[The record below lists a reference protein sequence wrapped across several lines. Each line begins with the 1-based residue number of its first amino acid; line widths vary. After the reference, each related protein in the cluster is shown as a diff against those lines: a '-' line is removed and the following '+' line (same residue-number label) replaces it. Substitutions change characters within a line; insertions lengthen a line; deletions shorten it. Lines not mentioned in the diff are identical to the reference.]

1 MNSPSTSDFSYW
13 VIANISFAPYEEA
26 SGQILPTTLGANPFL
41 IPDMETGPFADTGID
56 ACNST
61 SPEGCYFG
69 SMPGGTS
76 ISCSSESVFPAPGS
90 PWKGGTIDVFN
101 TSDCS
106 GEPVYPRTI
115 LGSNGCDVAV
125 AAPWFPGRAS
135 KDVEAHL
142 TMHCDATN
150 GYARVCGTQ
159 APAGTA
165 LIQPLLCPSSVS
177 GAVAALPVLT
187 RRLFC
192 FTLVV
197 PRLLLQFD

>member
-1 MNSPSTSDFSYW
+1 MRTSTRVVVLAWCHAFVPAASVAQIPGGVGGDFSTDGS
-13 VIANISFAPYEEA
+13 VLQAPD
-26 SGQILPTTLGANPFL
+26 SWPGA
-41 IPDMETGPFADTGID
+41 G
-56 ACNST
+56 
-61 SPEGCYFG
+61 G
-69 SMPGGTS
+69 SWG
-76 ISCSSESVFPAPGS
+76 
-90 PWKGGTIDVFN
+90 GGTIDVYN

-192 FTLVV
+192 FSLVV
-197 PRLLLQFD
+197 PRLLLQSG